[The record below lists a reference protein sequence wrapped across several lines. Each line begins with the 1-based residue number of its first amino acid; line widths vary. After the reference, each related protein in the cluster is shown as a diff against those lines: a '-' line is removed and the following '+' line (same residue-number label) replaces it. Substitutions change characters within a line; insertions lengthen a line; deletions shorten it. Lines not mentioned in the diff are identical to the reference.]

1 MDGEAPVDWQSA
13 VTPVRDGEWAG
24 WWSFG
29 GLDPFENLIG
39 PFYFRRDGDGVA
51 RCAFRAEKK
60 HMNGA
65 GFMHGGCLMS
75 FADFA
80 LFVIASPELTD
91 QRAVTATFNAEFVGA
106 VREGER
112 LEGAGEIVKAG
123 RSLVFVRGL
132 IRTDAG
138 VAMSFSGTLKKTG
151 PRASSG
157 A

>member
-13 VTPVRDGEWAG
+13 VRRIDEGEWAG
-24 WWSFG
+24 WFSFG
-29 GLDPFENLIG
+29 PFDPFEQTIG
-39 PFYFRRDGDGVA
+39 PFYFRRDEDGRP
-51 RCAFRAEKK
+51 RCAFRAERR

-80 LFVIASPELTD
+80 LFVIAQPVLDRPS
-91 QRAVTATFNAEFVGA
+91 VTATFNAEFTGA
-106 VREGER
+106 VREGE
-112 LEGAGEIVKAG
+112 LVQGTGEVVKAA

-132 IRTDAG
+132 LTADSG

-151 PRASSG
+151 LRPTS
-157 A
+157 